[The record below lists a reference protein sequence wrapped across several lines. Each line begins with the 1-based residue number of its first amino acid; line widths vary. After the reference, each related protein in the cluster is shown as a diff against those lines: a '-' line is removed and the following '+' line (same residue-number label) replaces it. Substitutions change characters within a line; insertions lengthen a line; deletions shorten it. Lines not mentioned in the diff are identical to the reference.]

1 VNCIDIGWCISEER
15 SSSIFFPP
23 CSASFNSRSNTNK
36 NKDGVSSC
44 PAVHSAG
51 QRLFF
56 IKSPYSIRLRA
67 QKIGEKKL
75 NIFPI
80 YPETEIKE
88 EIITSLIT
96 IEPRENWIEEETPV
110 IQIKMPYVFFSDSS
124 AWISQLETTSRKKNK
139 NWSLIQ
145 GRFDIYN
152 WQRPLSFAFQWIDN
166 EQDILIKRGDPIFQL
181 MFDSDQA
188 CNNFNLSKV
197 ELHEKLI
204 RRIDSCAGVTS
215 LIRNT
220 SQIIN
225 NNRDKNLK
233 LIQ

>member
-1 VNCIDIGWCISEER
+1 MNEIVIGWCIAEER

-23 CSASFNSRSNTNK
+23 ISASFDSPLNENK
-36 NKDGVSSC
+36 KKGGVSSC

-51 QRLFF
+51 KRIFI

-67 QKIGEKKL
+67 KKVTEGKL
-75 NIFPI
+75 SIFPM
-80 YPETEIKE
+80 YPETEVQD
-88 EIITSLIT
+88 EIISSLVT
-96 IEPRENWIEEETPV
+96 IEPRDYWIQNQVPV
-110 IQIKMPYVFFSDSS
+110 MQIKMPYIFFSDSP
-124 AWISQLETTSRKKNK
+124 AWISQLETTSLKKNK

-152 WQRPLSFAFQWIDN
+152 WQRPLSFAIQWIDTD
-166 EQDILIKRGDPIFQL
+166 QDISIKRGDPIFQL

-188 CNNFNLSKV
+188 CNNFNLRRV

-204 RRIDSCAGVTS
+204 RRINSCGGVNQ

-220 SQIIN
+220 NQVIN
-225 NNRDKNLK
+225 NNRDENITLV
-233 LIQ
+233 Q